1 MATLRERLHNIT
13 FTDDKWQKHTH
24 HPGSWTSFPR
34 TSSHNRPSSLGC
46 CRAHCSALPPS
57 WSSAD
62 LWLQFSYWT
71 SGNRGFLGTL
81 KSLGSLKRTFQSISP
96 AHLMKTSVTT
106 LIPFAAVHPSP
117 TLLRLCMFL
126 STAPLSF
133 QSKMTASSTENHS
146 LEPLQ
151 KWTLAWLDILQHYLS
166 SKNCTCDF
174 KTLNNSTFSMGRLS
188 NLG

>member
-1 MATLRERLHNIT
+1 MAKTY
-13 FTDDKWQKHTH
+13 TH

-46 CRAHCSALPPS
+46 CRAHCSPLPPS
-57 WSSAD
+57 WSPAD
-62 LWLQFSYWT
+62 LWLQFSYCT

-174 KTLNNSTFSMGRLS
+174 KTFNNSTFSMGRLS